1 VFETHSMLKRGFLV
15 LFISVCMLI
24 FHIFPV
30 IVNAQCTAP
39 ISTFPY
45 NENFE
50 LNNGNW
56 TRSSATHWDWGS
68 IIPGGKTII
77 TAAGQGQKC
86 WIVGGFSGA
95 NYSSGN
101 SYLTSPCFDFSSLVN
116 PEISLKVIWESEF
129 NYDGIHLEYSTDQ
142 GNTWL
147 VLGSQNSNANCVGQN
162 WYNTNSIRFLNNTP
176 AWSGSVLT
184 GGGGSCGAGGGS
196 GQWLNAKHNLTS
208 LAGLNKVIFRFAFG
222 AGTICNAYEGLAI
235 DDISIHEIP
244 PATADFTY
252 TCVGNNAVSFTNTPS
267 YCQTSF
273 TWNFDDP
280 TSGALNTSTSE
291 NPTHIFSS
299 PGDFTVT
306 ETVNYSTGASLIKTA
321 VVSILGVTPVIN
333 QSLLCNGDQ
342 NGSLTATV
350 IGGNGNYN
358 YTWNTNPVQQIQT
371 INNLSAGNY
380 LVTVTATNACKDTAS
395 ITLVNPSPINI
406 QTNISDATC
415 NLSNG
420 SITTTINGGTPAYIY
435 QWSNNQNTNTIN
447 NLAAGNYSLQI
458 TDANGCVA
466 NSAVL
471 IVNNNIIPANLY
483 LGGDTTIC
491 PGQTVLLSPGSFSNY
506 LWQDNSTAP
515 SFLVSQSGLYTLE
528 VTNSAGCKAID
539 EINVLVECRDVYF
552 PSAFTPNR
560 DTHNESFGPIGD
572 IASLS
577 EYSMFIYNR
586 WGQLIFTSYD
596 PYKKWDGMYKG
607 MQANIESVVFIAE
620 FKKNGKKVPPVKG
633 TITIIR

>member
-1 VFETHSMLKRGFLV
+1 MLKRFHLV
-15 LFISVCMLI
+15 LFISVCILI
-24 FHIFPV
+24 FHTFPV
-30 IVNAQCTAP
+30 IVNAQCNAP
-39 ISTFPY
+39 INSFPY

-56 TRSSATHWDWGS
+56 TRSSASHWDWGA

-101 SYLTSPCFDFSSLVN
+101 SYLTSPCFDFSTLVN

-129 NYDGIHLEYSTDQ
+129 NYDGVHLEYSTDQ

-196 GQWLNAKHNLTS
+196 GQWLNDKHNLTS
-208 LAGLNKVIFRFAFG
+208 LAGLSKVIFRFAFG
-222 AGTICNAYEGLAI
+222 AGTVCNAYEGLAI

-252 TCVGNNAVSFTNTPS
+252 TCNGNNAVGFVNTPS

-273 TWNFDDP
+273 SWNFGDP
-280 TSGALNTSTSE
+280 ASGGSNTSSLE
-291 NPTHIFSS
+291 NPTHVFSG
-299 PGDFTVT
+299 PGNFTVT
-306 ETVNYSTGASLIKTA
+306 QTVNNATGPALIKTA

-333 QSLLCNGDQ
+333 QTLLCNGDQ
-342 NGSLTATV
+342 NGSITATV

-358 YTWNTNPVQQIQT
+358 YTWNTNPVQQTQT
-371 INNLSAGNY
+371 ITNLPAGNY
-380 LVTVTATNACKDTAS
+380 LVTVTAPNACKDTTS
-395 ITLVNPSPINI
+395 ITLVNPSPITI
-406 QTNISDATC
+406 QTNITAATC
-415 NLSNG
+415 NLNNG
-420 SITTTINGGTPAYIY
+420 NITTTVTGGNPAYIY
-435 QWSNNQNTNTIN
+435 QWSNNENANAIN

-466 NSAVL
+466 NSSVL
-471 IVNNNIIPANLY
+471 TVNNNIIPAILF
-483 LGGDTTIC
+483 LGNDTTIC
-491 PGQTVLLSPGSFSNY
+491 PGQTVLLSPGNFSNY
-506 LWQDNSTAP
+506 LWQDNSTGP
-515 SFLVSQSGLYTLE
+515 SLLVSQTGLYSLE
-528 VTNSAGCKAID
+528 VTNSAGCKATD
-539 EINVLVECRDVYF
+539 EINVLVECKDVYF
-552 PSAFTPNR
+552 PSVFTPNR
-560 DTHNESFGPIGD
+560 DSYNETFGPIGD
-572 IASLS
+572 VASLS

-586 WGQLIFTSYD
+586 WGQVIFTSYD
-596 PYKKWDGMYKG
+596 PYKKWDGKYKG
-607 MQANIESVVFIAE
+607 IQADIETLVFIAN
-620 FKKNGKKVPPVKG
+620 FKKNGKKYPIVKG